1 MQVDQYLP
9 LVSFPNDS
17 SNYLILSAPYQK
29 QTMDRRDSL
38 RKILWASGS
47 VLTLPAWAHGW
58 QMDDVA
64 DWRDSFSSSQ
74 SDLLSSVVDAIIPAS
89 TDGVGGLSVGVD
101 EFLKKLLEK
110 CYEKEVIENVKLQ
123 LDKLE
128 EKAQGIYGRSFE
140 ACLPVE
146 RASLL
151 LAFEASEDASESSF
165 FTLIKRETIRG
176 FRTSRRVMTRYH
188 KYRVAPGFY
197 DGCKNVE
204 VQ

>member
-1 MQVDQYLP
+1 MYQKGLP
-9 LVSFPNDS
+9 VSGIYYSP
-17 SNYLILSAPYQK
+17 NYLNLSAPYQK
-29 QTMDRRDSL
+29 QAMDRRDSL
-38 RKILWASGS
+38 RKILWASGT

-58 QMDDVA
+58 QIDDVA
-64 DWRDSFSSSQ
+64 GFSNSFSTSQ
-74 SDLLSSVVDAIIPAS
+74 SDLLSSVVDTIIPSS

-101 EFLKKLLEK
+101 EFLKKLLEQ
-110 CYEKEVIENVKLQ
+110 CYDEEVNENVKLQ

-128 EKAQGIYGRSFE
+128 DKAKGIYGRSFE

-146 RASLL
+146 HVSLL
-151 LAFEASEDASESSF
+151 LAFEASEDEAENSF
-165 FTLIKRETIRG
+165 FNLIKRETIRG
-176 FRTSRRVMTRYH
+176 FRTSRQVMTRYH